1 MHPDTAA
8 RAYYSYPNYRV
19 STFYGFFLDLQ
30 HFLN

>member
-19 STFYGFFLDLQ
+19 STFYGFFS
-30 HFLN
+30 